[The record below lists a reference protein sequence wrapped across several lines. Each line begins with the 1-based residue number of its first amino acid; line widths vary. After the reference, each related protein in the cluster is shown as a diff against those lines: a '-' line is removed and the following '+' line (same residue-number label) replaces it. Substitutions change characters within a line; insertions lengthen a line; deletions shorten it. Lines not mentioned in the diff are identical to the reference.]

1 MPLLR
6 ETLDELRRY
15 HRLLMTGACWAAALV
30 MVIALIA
37 DVTLLVRAYIGD
49 QHDMFTIAYR
59 LVRGRVTA
67 NENSFLNGLA
77 RAELSWGDERPV
89 PASLVKRFR
98 AGGNLMYWKPF
109 PEESLE
115 LLITAAPDAQLSA
128 AEIADYIEFATQ
140 VSRASIAMSK
150 VRGWQATKVFFS
162 PDRKV
167 VAIMPSSSIDRPERL
182 TNAAGRAAFVKEL
195 TEGAEDLAAG
205 AAPPR
210 FRNAVHWSS
219 RLYPLPDGRM
229 VLRLAAPIL
238 HRGVVKVV
246 LVDEVDPSD
255 LVWPMLD
262 GAYEGVYAVVNA
274 NGDVIATASRDRP
287 DQALLDRVSQW
298 QRAHGAGAHKVTEY
312 RDGGRYLISQR
323 IGDTDFSLVY
333 TYSWRDVAAAVRG
346 EVFATAGIAMAVLAA
361 IWLMLHLLS
370 RRVFRP
376 MYARSEQVF
385 ESERLSR
392 TVIETAPVGLGL
404 VSTENGALLH
414 GGSSLHA
421 LGNLLEDGIAP
432 LLAELSKRYAR
443 LKSARGSVPDKVF
456 QEDMTL
462 RTIDGSEIALQA
474 RFALGRYLGK
484 DVLVTAFVDVT
495 ASRAL
500 QRQLR
505 DAKVAADQASA
516 AKSAFLATMSH
527 EIRTPL
533 NAILGNLELLG
544 HSPLN
549 PLQRD
554 RLRTIRASSNG
565 LLAIIQ
571 DVLDFSKVEAGE
583 MQFERIPFKVADVIT
598 RALSMFS
605 PVAQAKGVAL
615 YGRFGPSIDQIM
627 QGDPARLA
635 QVVHNLLSN
644 AIKFT
649 AEGKVT
655 LDVAY
660 AAPVGEKPTGGV
672 LVVTVADTGIGIDT
686 AQRAQLF
693 KAFAQADSSI
703 SRRFGGT
710 GLGLALCQRL
720 TAGMGGTIVFDGE
733 AGKGSRFSVRIPLDR
748 SDSGGTAIVPDARI
762 FVGQRVTLLA
772 AADDWHAY
780 AATLIEAWGAVV
792 DAVHHPDE
800 VAEASGCLLVI
811 CGDRSGWSAD
821 SENRLVEECAAVI
834 NCSVSGPLR
843 PVRVGRV
850 LTVSCY
856 SPAGLR
862 TALDHRL
869 NGKPLAPLDD
879 AYIAQTDVNG
889 NDGTTRRLG
898 LHVLVA
904 EDNDVNQRLL
914 EEQLSLLG
922 CSARIVADGVDALQV
937 LSDESFDVVL
947 TDLHMPRMDGY
958 VLAQIMRVRWPHTP
972 IVAVTADV
980 AADEHRRCDELGVRA
995 VMSKPIS
1002 LDDLARVLTQAVGG
1016 TGSHVGAAGA
1026 AGGALLGAHA
1036 MPPSLVDAFRK
1047 SCMKSLDV
1055 LRAAQARGDA
1065 PAMLAEL
1072 HSLKGALGIFQQ
1084 RDLGQQCGALERRIK
1099 AAGLEHANV
1108 EWQTF
1113 EQALAALLSDR
1124 SHQGRAS
1131 GAQGGDDAG
1140 R

>member
-6 ETLDELRRY
+6 QTLDELRHY
-15 HRLLMTGACWAAALV
+15 HRLLITGGCWAAALV
-30 MVIALIA
+30 MTLAVIA
-37 DVTLLVRAYIGD
+37 DVTLLVRTYIGD
-49 QHDMFTIAYR
+49 QHDMFAIAYR
-59 LVRGRVTA
+59 LVRGRVIA
-67 NENSFLNGLA
+67 NENSFLYGLA
-77 RAELSWGDERPV
+77 RAELSWSDERPV
-89 PASLVKRFR
+89 PASLVRRFR

-109 PEESLE
+109 PAEALE
-115 LLITAAPDAQLSA
+115 LLITAAPGAQPSDE
-128 AEIADYIEFATQ
+128 EITRYIQFATQ
-140 VSRASIAMSK
+140 IGRANIAMAK
-150 VRGWQATKVFFS
+150 VLERQSTQIFFS

-167 VAIMPSSSIDRPERL
+167 VAILPSSAIDRPARL
-182 TNAAGRAAFVKEL
+182 TSEAGRTAFVNEL
-195 TEGAEDLAAG
+195 TNGSEDFASV
-205 AAPPR
+205 APPR
-210 FRNAVHWSS
+210 FRNVVHWSS
-219 RLYPLPDGRM
+219 RLYRLPDGRA
-229 VLRLAAPIL
+229 VLRLAAPLI
-238 HRGVVKVV
+238 HRGVIKVV
-246 LVDEVDPSD
+246 LVDELDPND
-255 LVWPMLD
+255 LVWPILD
-262 GAYEGVYAVVNA
+262 GAYEGVYAIVDA
-274 NGDVIATASRDRP
+274 NGDVIATASHDQPDR
-287 DQALLDRVSQW
+287 ALLDHVSQW
-298 QRAHGAGAHKVTEY
+298 QRAHGAGADKVTEY
-312 RDGGRYLISQR
+312 RDGGRYLLSQR
-323 IGDTDFSLVY
+323 IGDTGYSLVY
-333 TYSWRDVAAAVRG
+333 TYSWRDVVAATRG
-346 EVFATAGIAMAVLAA
+346 EAFATTAIAMAVLVA

-370 RRVFRP
+370 HRVFRP
-376 MYARSEQVF
+376 MYARSAQVF

-404 VSTENGALLH
+404 VSTGNGALLH
-414 GGSSLHA
+414 GGPSLQA
-421 LGNLLEDGIAP
+421 LSGLLEGGIAP

-443 LKSARGSVPDKVF
+443 LKAARGSLPDEVL
-456 QEDMTL
+456 QEDVTL
-462 RTIDGSEIALQA
+462 RTIDGSEIALQV
-474 RFALGRYLGK
+474 RFALGRYLGE

-505 DAKVAADQASA
+505 DAKVAADQASS

-533 NAILGNLELLG
+533 NAILGNLELLA

-571 DVLDFSKVEAGE
+571 DVLDFSKIEAGE
-583 MQFERIPFKVADVIT
+583 MQFERIPFKPADVIT
-598 RALSMFS
+598 RALTMFA
-605 PVAQAKGVAL
+605 PVAQAKGVVL
-615 YGRFGPSIDQIM
+615 YGAFGPAIDQIM
-627 QGDPARLA
+627 YGDPARLA

-649 AEGKVT
+649 AEGKVK

-660 AAPVGEKPTGGV
+660 EAPIGERRTGGV
-672 LVVTVADTGIGIDT
+672 LVVTVADTGIGIDA

-720 TAGMGGTIVFDGE
+720 TAGMGGTIGFDGE
-733 AGKGSRFSVRIPLDR
+733 VGKGSRFSVRIPLGR
-748 SDSGGTAIVPDARI
+748 LDSGDAPIVPDARI
-762 FVGQRVTLLA
+762 FVGQQVTLLA
-772 AADDWHAY
+772 GADDWHAY
-780 AATLIEAWGAVV
+780 AAPLIEAWGAVV

-800 VAEASGCLLVI
+800 VVDASGRLLII

-821 SENRLVEECAAVI
+821 SENRLVEDCAAVI

-862 TALDHRL
+862 AALDHRL

-879 AYIAQTDVNG
+879 ASIAQTQAG
-889 NDGTTRRLG
+889 GDGATARRLG

-904 EDNDVNQRLL
+904 EDNDVNQRLFD
-914 EEQLSLLG
+914 EQLTLLG
-922 CSARIVADGVDALQV
+922 CSVRIVADGIDALQV

-958 VLAQIMRVRWPHTP
+958 VLAQIMRERWPHTP

-980 AADEHRRCDELGVRA
+980 TADEHRRCDELGVRA
-995 VMSKPIS
+995 VVSKPIS
-1002 LDDLARVLTQAVGG
+1002 LDDLARVLTQAVDG
-1016 TGSHVGAAGA
+1016 TGSDIGT
-1026 AGGALLGAHA
+1026 AGGALLGTHA

-1047 SCMKSLDV
+1047 SCVKSLDV
-1055 LRAAQARGDA
+1055 LRAAQARGDV

-1084 RDLGQQCGALERRIK
+1084 RELGQQGGALERRIK
-1099 AAGLEHANV
+1099 VAGLEQAGV

-1113 EQALAALLSDR
+1113 EHALAALLADGPR
-1124 SHQGRAS
+1124 QGRAS
-1131 GAQGGDDAG
+1131 RAEDED
-1140 R
+1140 